1 MKSVWQTKKL
11 GEVCVVV
18 NGGTPKTGIN
28 EHWGGKNYWITPAE
42 MGNRSSPYV
51 DDTERTISD
60 LGLQNCS
67 ATPLPPYSVILSS
80 RAPIGHLVI
89 NIKPMSTNQGCKGLV
104 PNKSLDHKFL
114 YHYLSSIIGLL
125 NDLGTGTTFKE
136 ISGGKLKEVSI
147 PLPPLP
153 EQHRIVAIL
162 DKAFE
167 GIATAKANTEKNL
180 KNARELFESYL
191 NSVFTQK
198 GDGWVK
204 TTLESVLVV
213 QPQNGWSPPAIN
225 HSDFGTPVL
234 TLSAVTGFLFRA
246 SKIKFT
252 SASTNSRRHYWV
264 KNGDLL
270 ITRSNTPELVGHV
283 AIASGIIEPT
293 IYPDLIMRMIP
304 SPDRALTEFLYYQL
318 RSPSLRKEITSRAQG
333 ANPTMKKLSN
343 GAVKSIPINIP
354 PIATQRIIVETFNG
368 LHVETKRLESLYKK
382 KLLALDELKQSLL
395 HQAFTGQLS
404 ESIP

>member
-147 PLPPLP
+147 PLPPP
-153 EQHRIVAIL
+153 PR
-162 DKAFE
+162 
-167 GIATAKANTEKNL
+167 
-180 KNARELFESYL
+180 
-191 NSVFTQK
+191 
-198 GDGWVK
+198 
-204 TTLESVLVV
+204 TTS
-213 QPQNGWSPPAIN
+213 
-225 HSDFGTPVL
+225 HC
-234 TLSAVTGFLFRA
+234 
-246 SKIKFT
+246 
-252 SASTNSRRHYWV
+252 RHP
-264 KNGDLL
+264 
-270 ITRSNTPELVGHV
+270 R
-283 AIASGIIEPT
+283 
-293 IYPDLIMRMIP
+293 
-304 SPDRALTEFLYYQL
+304 
-318 RSPSLRKEITSRAQG
+318 
-333 ANPTMKKLSN
+333 
-343 GAVKSIPINIP
+343 
-354 PIATQRIIVETFNG
+354 
-368 LHVETKRLESLYKK
+368 
-382 KLLALDELKQSLL
+382 QSL
-395 HQAFTGQLS
+395 
-404 ESIP
+404 